1 MYKTRPLTIV
11 LFILPAL
18 TIFLMYMLI
27 PIPLSAFY
35 SLFQW
40 DGITDMVF
48 IGLKNWR
55 ELLNDSIFLNS
66 VLNNFKLV
74 FLSIITQIP
83 IALLLA
89 IFIYKKSRINN
100 LLRTVYFLPQLFS
113 SVAISVLWR
122 YLYDPFFGLINEVL
136 VKTEIIDMPIDFLG
150 SEVLA
155 LYATSLAISWRFIP
169 FYMILFIAAING
181 IPNELYEAARVDGA
195 NKFQT
200 FFLITLPMLRSTIIN
215 AIVLVLVGSL
225 KYFDIVYVLTEGGPN
240 HASEL
245 MATYMY
251 KMSFTRLKMG
261 YGSAVAFALF
271 LIAFSL
277 SLLFLNLTRSYS
289 AKKGD

>member
-1 MYKTRPLTIV
+1 
-11 LFILPAL
+11 
-18 TIFLMYMLI
+18 
-27 PIPLSAFY
+27 
-35 SLFQW
+35 
-40 DGITDMVF
+40 MVF

-136 VKTEIIDMPIDFLG
+136 VKTGIIDMPIDFLG

-169 FYMILFIAAING
+169 FYMILFSAAING

>member
-66 VLNNFKLV
+66 VLNNFNLV

-136 VKTEIIDMPIDFLG
+136 VKTGIIDMPIDFLG

>member
-136 VKTEIIDMPIDFLG
+136 VKTGIIDMPIDFLG

-261 YGSAVAFALF
+261 YGSAVAFTLF

>member
-89 IFIYKKSRINN
+89 IFIYKKSRISN

-136 VKTEIIDMPIDFLG
+136 VKTGIIDMPIDFLG

-277 SLLFLNLTRSYS
+277 SLLFLNLTRSY
-289 AKKGD
+289 

>member
-89 IFIYKKSRINN
+89 IFIYKKSRISN

-136 VKTEIIDMPIDFLG
+136 VKTGIIDMPIDFLG

-181 IPNELYEAARVDGA
+181 IPNELYKR
-195 NKFQT
+195 
-200 FFLITLPMLRSTIIN
+200 
-215 AIVLVLVGSL
+215 
-225 KYFDIVYVLTEGGPN
+225 
-240 HASEL
+240 
-245 MATYMY
+245 
-251 KMSFTRLKMG
+251 
-261 YGSAVAFALF
+261 
-271 LIAFSL
+271 
-277 SLLFLNLTRSYS
+277 
-289 AKKGD
+289 

>member
-136 VKTEIIDMPIDFLG
+136 VKTGIIDMPIDFLG